1 MTPHSAESRLCRDCL
16 LSKPIE
22 DFRLRHRDRPLRLRQ
37 CRDCHNR
44 AESTRRSAHR
54 DRLNRRQMAKL
65 LTAIKN
71 QRSDLGVKGLCREMA
86 SRFGGVD
93 GIVEHWHRSLDT
105 DLAKGGYAAFRHL
118 AAILRLTQYCEQNRP
133 NYGAMS
139 DEDLEGAI
147 WALGCSLPD
156 SEW

>member
-1 MTPHSAESRLCRDCL
+1 
-16 LSKPIE
+16 
-22 DFRLRHRDRPLRLRQ
+22 
-37 CRDCHNR
+37 
-44 AESTRRSAHR
+44 
-54 DRLNRRQMAKL
+54 MAKL

-86 SRFGGVD
+86 ARFGGVD

-105 DLAKGGYAAFRHL
+105 DLAKGGFAAFRHL
-118 AAILRLTQYCEQNRP
+118 AAILRLSQYCEQNKP

-147 WALGCSLPD
+147 WALGGPLPD
-156 SEW
+156 MD

>member
-1 MTPHSAESRLCRDCL
+1 
-16 LSKPIE
+16 
-22 DFRLRHRDRPLRLRQ
+22 
-37 CRDCHNR
+37 
-44 AESTRRSAHR
+44 
-54 DRLNRRQMAKL
+54 MAKM

-118 AAILRLTQYCEQNRP
+118 AAILRLSQYCEQNKP

-147 WALGCSLPD
+147 WALGGPLPD
-156 SEW
+156 LD

>member
-1 MTPHSAESRLCRDCL
+1 
-16 LSKPIE
+16 
-22 DFRLRHRDRPLRLRQ
+22 
-37 CRDCHNR
+37 
-44 AESTRRSAHR
+44 
-54 DRLNRRQMAKL
+54 MAKL

-118 AAILRLTQYCEQNRP
+118 AAILRLSQYCEQNKP
-133 NYGAMS
+133 NYGVMS

-147 WALGCSLPD
+147 WALGGPLPD
-156 SEW
+156 LD